1 VRSKDII
8 ALEYGSLSR
17 RYIAMSLWIFL
28 GFLHVS
34 LISQWLT
41 VSRRDKVFTDYI
53 NYVMHVAANERRSA
67 REVRA
72 LLLIKA
78 EDLSLPVQGD
88 GVDVTDNGQM
98 LKAAV
103 RYKAD
108 ITMPIVNQSVYR
120 MRFDHD
126 LILKPHR

>member
-1 VRSKDII
+1 MHLKDGQHYT
-8 ALEYGSLSR
+8 ALF
-17 RYIAMSLWIFL
+17 LWIFL

-41 VSRRDKVFTDYI
+41 FSSRDRMFTEYMDQ
-53 NYVMHVAANERRSA
+53 VMQVAANEQRPA
-67 REVRA
+67 GEVRA

-78 EDLSLPVQGD
+78 EDLSLPVHGEEID
-88 GVDVTDNGQM
+88 ITGYGHM

-103 RYKAD
+103 HYKSD

-120 MRFDHD
+120 MRFEHN
-126 LILKPHR
+126 LAKPLR